1 MGEQHMP
8 SIFISGGA
16 AGIGLATAERFARE
30 GWTIGVYDVDKAG
43 LAAVQAAHPDWIT
56 GELDVREVDQWEK
69 ALADFTSRTGGTLDV
84 LDNNAGVLVAGDLDE
99 ISPAAVKA
107 QIDID
112 VLGVTLGAQAALP
125 YLKATPG
132 AHMVNIASASAIYG
146 QPGIATYSAAKF
158 YVAGLTEA
166 LELEWEKHD
175 IRVVGIWPLWAKTA
189 LADNDAKTTETLG
202 VRITPEQVADKVWQ
216 SVHPTALDRNI
227 HRTSYSVGLQTTVL
241 ANISKFSPNFITR
254 LVNKVLAQ

>member
-1 MGEQHMP
+1 MP
-8 SIFISGGA
+8 SIFITGGA
-16 AGIGLATAERFARE
+16 AGIGLATAERFGRE
-30 GWTIGVYDVDKAG
+30 GWIVGVYDVDTAA
-43 LAAVQAAHPDWIT
+43 LAVVQAEHPDWIT
-56 GELDVREVDQWEK
+56 GVLDVREYEQWEK

-99 ISPAAVKA
+99 ITPQAVKA

-112 VLGVTLGAQAALP
+112 VLGVTLGAKAALP

-132 AHMVNIASASAIYG
+132 AHLVNIVSASAIYG

-158 YVAGLTEA
+158 FVGGLTEA
-166 LELEWEKHD
+166 LELEWA
-175 IRVVGIWPLWAKTA
+175 RYGVRAVGIWPLWAKTA
-189 LADNDAKTTETLG
+189 LADNDAKTTKTLG

-216 SVHPTALDRNI
+216 SVHPTALDRRL

-241 ANISKFSPNFITR
+241 ANISKFSPNFATR
-254 LVNKVLAQ
+254 LVNKYLAT